1 MLCFPISHNIG
12 LSELPEWT
20 VVGFTCEFPHFRI
33 DIVSW
38 ESELYKKHLCFPPL
52 YCVFDSKGERKTML
66 VIWSNLS
73 YGNRKNFSACTSPP
87 MLLKCDAR
95 TEVYGLHVTIL
106 ETKTENFKNSVKTLN
121 ENSQAVQ
128 TKARSLR
135 AFWRILIKKKRYFTL
150 QSRCVRKQQQICNL
164 RIRGLIGQKAA
175 PMAPTRKLCFLQSR
189 VLLLAGLPENT
200 LIFLPHVVIFL
211 RYFEKA
217 LVRHINKI
225 LPLLCEIMKWVLSSW
240 ILI

>member
-1 MLCFPISHNIG
+1 M
-12 LSELPEWT
+12 
-20 VVGFTCEFPHFRI
+20 
-33 DIVSW
+33 D
-38 ESELYKKHLCFPPL
+38 
-52 YCVFDSKGERKTML
+52 
-66 VIWSNLS
+66 
-73 YGNRKNFSACTSPP
+73 
-87 MLLKCDAR
+87 
-95 TEVYGLHVTIL
+95 
-106 ETKTENFKNSVKTLN
+106 NFKNSVKTLN

-135 AFWRILIKKKRYFTL
+135 AFWRILIKKTHYFTL

-175 PMAPTRKLCFLQSR
+175 PVAPHRKLCFLQSR
-189 VLLLAGLPENT
+189 VLLLVAGGLPENT

-211 RYFEKA
+211 RYFEKV

-225 LPLLCEIMKWVLSSW
+225 LPLLYEIMKWVLSSW